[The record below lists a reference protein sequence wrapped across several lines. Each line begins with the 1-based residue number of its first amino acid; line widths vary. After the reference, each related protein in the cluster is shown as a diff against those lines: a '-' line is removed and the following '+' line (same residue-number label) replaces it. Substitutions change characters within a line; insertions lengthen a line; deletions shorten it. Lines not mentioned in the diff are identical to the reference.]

1 MSAIF
6 KKISPFRY
14 GREGHLSYYKL
25 DHLLP
30 PELNLTAAEKSFL
43 VSQNVEITHKGM
55 RKIITSMAKS
65 LHVWD
70 IVCPNLLSL
79 VNRYCQELG
88 LPSMLIYAYLSV
100 YLDLFLFPMYS
111 FLLTMLGFR
120 GYSIIYRKINSF
132 ISSQN
137 GI

>member
-1 MSAIF
+1 MTAIL
-6 KKISPFRY
+6 KRISPFRY

-30 PELNLTAAEKSFL
+30 PELNLTATEKSFL

-65 LHVWD
+65 LRVWD

-88 LPSMLIYAYLSV
+88 LPSILIYAYLSS
-100 YLDLFLFPMYS
+100 LFIFVPTSHLF
-111 FLLTMLGFR
+111 FL
-120 GYSIIYRKINSF
+120 INLIWF
-132 ISSQN
+132 
-137 GI
+137 